1 MEDNDEILAASGDSE
16 VYEEGSF
23 LSKELIIWGVISVPV
38 AIFACSAQPEFT
50 YAGFWLSSLSIILA
64 SIFGLVGALIGNALR
79 KFAKPDSV
87 FTSGGFF
94 QLIWIKIFWSIGPQ
108 VIGLLIGVTI
118 AGALVLK

>member
-1 MEDNDEILAASGDSE
+1 MEDNDEILAASGNNE
-16 VYEEGSF
+16 VYEERGL

-38 AIFACSAQPEFT
+38 AIFMCSAQREYA

-64 SIFGLVGALIGNALR
+64 SIFGLVGALIGDALR

-94 QLIWIKIFWSIGPQ
+94 QLIWIKVFWNIGPQ
-108 VIGLLIGVTI
+108 VIGLLIGVVI